1 MNSRIFT
8 YFEIIVFKGA
18 VKKGKRE
25 FHYFKKS
32 SIPVSSPIVYYSVN
46 LSGGKHC
53 SIKIKSDF
61 YSINFINY

>member
-25 FHYFKKS
+25 FNYFKKAVFLLAVLLFTTPLTCRVGN
-32 SIPVSSPIVYYSVN
+32 IAV
-46 LSGGKHC
+46 L
-53 SIKIKSDF
+53 KSNQI
-61 YSINFINY
+61 STP